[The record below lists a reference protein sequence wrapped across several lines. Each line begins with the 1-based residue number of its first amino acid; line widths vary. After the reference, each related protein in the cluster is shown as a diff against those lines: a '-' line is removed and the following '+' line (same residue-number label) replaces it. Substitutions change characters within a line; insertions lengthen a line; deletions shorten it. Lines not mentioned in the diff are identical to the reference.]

1 MPGLKKALQQADG
14 GKLLAQISAED
25 QLKLEVDGA
34 TIELTREDLQVR
46 LQAKEGWA
54 AAQGKQCVVVLST
67 ELTDELVREGLVRDL
82 VRVIQDRRKELDCAF
97 TDRIRLGIV
106 TTSDSLRTAVVEHQD
121 YLLTE
126 TLGQSLVFDQIPE
139 ISGLEAVVGE
149 QSLELFVEV
158 IH

>member
-1 MPGLKKALQQADG
+1 M
-14 GKLLAQISAED
+14 
-25 QLKLEVDGA
+25 EVDGA
-34 TIELTREDLQVR
+34 AIELAREDLQVR

-67 ELTDELVREGLVRDL
+67 ELTDGLVREGLVRDL

-106 TTSDSLRTAVVEHQD
+106 TTSDSLRTAVDEHQD

-126 TLGQSLVFDQIPE
+126 TLSQSLVFDPLPG
-139 ISGLEAVVGE
+139 STGLEAAVGE
-149 QSLELFVEV
+149 QSLQLFVEV
-158 IH
+158 ID